1 MSDFSSID
9 ESARRRFEAAWADG
23 APRPIE
29 EFLTESGGPR
39 YLATLEELICI
50 ELEFAWRAE
59 KTGGPLVEQYLQR
72 FDALGDP
79 EILLRLIEQES
90 AVRHRFGDSPSTEEY
105 RRRFPEIIVTG
116 GELPTVAPRVDAAGA
131 ASDRLAPGDETDRY
145 RVDEEF
151 ARGGFGEILTVYD
164 KSLQRT
170 VALKQLSSKTT
181 EASEFRRRFLNE
193 ARITAYLE
201 HPGVVP
207 VYQLH
212 EPENREPYYTM
223 KLVRGDTLA
232 AAIKEFHSARHT
244 PSDHQ
249 VERARL
255 LGAYLTVARTMAFAH
270 NRGVIHR
277 DLKPANII
285 LGQYGETV
293 VLDWGLA
300 KRLDDAQEAGPA
312 GPSPEPWEQMSL
324 DVTQAGD
331 VLGTP
336 VYMSPEQASGAIA
349 AMDQRCDV
357 YAMGAILYEMLTGKR
372 PYHGSSSQE
381 VIQKVIGADLASP
394 RSVSADI
401 PRPLEAICLKAMAA
415 DPDDRYP
422 SSEGLADDVERFLA
436 DQPIGAYRESAGE
449 RTSRWMRRHRTLG
462 IAGIVSLIVVAGIA
476 IAAAL
481 MINDQK
487 TLAQAAETKAV
498 AGEKKTRD
506 ALETARQAL
515 ESSRRSLYGTRI
527 AGAQHE
533 WDAGYIGKADSLLDA
548 CDKDLRQWEWRYLN
562 RLCNSH
568 VRTIRNGDKKILAAA
583 FSPDGKWIA
592 AGGEGGVRLWD
603 GASDKI
609 IWKSPPRDDDV
620 RRVLFSLDG
629 SRIYA
634 LGAKLL
640 GAYDA
645 KSGKLLWELKEA
657 HGMVFGWSITPDDKY
672 IMLFNRDQQLA
683 TINAVSGV
691 VANRS
696 AKLGTIVA
704 AIAYSAKDKRMAL
717 GFNMYGDVRVHQ
729 LGANGK
735 TWKAQ
740 SGQRD
745 VYDLA
750 FSPDGKFVACAAGN
764 PNTSAGAVRVWD
776 CETGK
781 LKHESIGEIDVVT
794 KVAFSPSGK
803 QIVTVAHD
811 RRLTIWSMRPGKL
824 VPSRTFRIR
833 GGPIG
838 DMSLDNNNKRAMT
851 VGDDG
856 AARLWDLT
864 IDQEYLQYG
873 VRWRD
878 MRGAAFGKDSTWFVD
893 ATSVARSTRSIE
905 YLGDLVRGGATSASG
920 VAAAS
925 DGRKFAVGAG
935 NGMIGVWRT
944 NEFPNKIDLDRQTG
958 RATSLAFSPDC
969 EKLLSGSD
977 SGPEVRL
984 WDIEAKKTIQ
994 TFGGKK
1000 GITRSVAFS
1009 PDGKRVLAVRRTRL
1023 EGQPS
1028 RYGLK
1033 DWTLDGKP
1041 AGDWSLDGHEI
1052 YSFAFSADA
1061 SLLATGDREDGRV
1074 VIWNAETRSRI
1085 TEVKGHGSGVSAIA
1099 FMPDGKRMVTAGIDR
1114 AVKLWNT
1121 ETWTEVLTLD
1131 AGAEMDTLAI
1141 SPDGNT
1147 IIVVD
1152 HYAHRARIWNADVP
1166 GRIKLGMPWRKV
1178 TMNELFPNMPRGPGL
1193 PPLDLPGGQPR
1204 DPHGPARR
1212 ITIPGQN
1219 TGATY
1224 SPTTRPGGPVYVPGP
1239 DSSSDLPGGK

>member
-1 MSDFSSID
+1 MMSSDFSSID

-23 APRPIE
+23 APVPIE
-29 EFLTESGGPR
+29 EFLPASDGPK

-50 ELEFAWRAE
+50 ELEFAWRAAGA
-59 KTGGPLVEQYLQR
+59 GGPLVEQYVQR

-116 GELPTVAPRVDAAGA
+116 GELPTIAPRADAGGE

-232 AAIKEFHSARHT
+232 AAIEEFHRAKHT

-300 KRLDDAQEAGPA
+300 KRLDDAADDTPA
-312 GPSPEPWEQMSL
+312 GPSPEPWERMSL

-357 YAMGAILYEMLTGKR
+357 YAMGAILYEMLTGSR
-372 PYHGSSSQE
+372 PFHGRSSQE
-381 VIQKVIGADLASP
+381 VIQKVIGADLVSP

-422 SSEGLADDVERFLA
+422 SSAELADDVERFLA
-436 DQPIGAYRESAGE
+436 DQPIIAYRESAGE

-462 IAGIVSLIVVAGIA
+462 IAGIVSLVVVAAIA

-498 AGEKKTRD
+498 AGEKKTHE

-515 ESSRRSLYGTRI
+515 ESARRSLYGTRI
-527 AGAQHE
+527 ANAQHE
-533 WDAGYIGKADSLLDA
+533 WSAGYLSKADSLLAD
-548 CDKDLRQWEWRYLN
+548 CDEDLRQWEWRYLK

-568 VRTIRNGDKKILAAA
+568 VRTIRNASGKILAAA
-583 FSPDGKWIA
+583 FSPDGKRIA
-592 AGGEGGVRLWD
+592 AGGVGGVSMWD
-603 GASDKI
+603 GASDKL
-609 IWKSPPRDDDV
+609 IWESQPRDDDV

-634 LGAKLL
+634 LGAKLV

-645 KSGKLLWELKEA
+645 KSGKMLWELKEA
-657 HGMVFGWSITPDDKY
+657 HGMAFGWAVTPDDKY
-672 IMLFNRDQQLA
+672 LMLFGRDQQLI

-691 VANRS
+691 VVNRS
-696 AKLGTIVA
+696 AKLGTIVS
-704 AIAYSAKDKRMAL
+704 AIAYSPKDKRMAL

-735 TWKAQ
+735 TWKVQ

-750 FSPDGKFVACAAGN
+750 FSPDGKLVACAAGN

-781 LKHESIGEIDVVT
+781 LKYESIGKIDVVT

-803 QIVTVAHD
+803 QIVTVGHD
-811 RRLTIWSMRPGKL
+811 RRLTIWSMQSGKL
-824 VPSRTFRIR
+824 VPSRIFRIR

-838 DMSLDNNNKRAMT
+838 DISLDNNNKRAMT

-873 VRWRD
+873 VKYRD
-878 MRGAAFGKDSTWFVD
+878 MRGAAFGKDSSWFVD
-893 ATSVARSTRSIE
+893 ATSVARSTRSAE
-905 YLGDLVRGGATSASG
+905 YLGDLIRGGATSSAGIAVS
-920 VAAAS
+920 S
-925 DGRKFAVGAG
+925 DGRKFAIGSGRGTV
-935 NGMIGVWRT
+935 GVWRPG
-944 NEFPNKIDLDRQTG
+944 EFPISVALIGHTG
-958 RATSLAFSPDC
+958 RTTTIAFSPDT
-969 EKLLSGSD
+969 ETLVSGSD
-977 SGPEVRL
+977 VDSDIRL
-984 WDIEAKKTIQ
+984 WAIEEKKTIR
-994 TFGGKK
+994 TFGAKDRL
-1000 GITRSVAFS
+1000 TRCVRFS
-1009 PDGKRVLAVRRTRL
+1009 PDGKRILAVRRLKTRSNGARSY
-1023 EGQPS
+1023 E
-1028 RYGLK
+1028 LK

-1061 SLLATGDREDGRV
+1061 SLLATGDRNDGRV
-1074 VIWNAETRSRI
+1074 VVWNAETRSRI
-1085 TEVKGHGSGVSAIA
+1085 TEIKGHGSGVSAIA

-1147 IIVVD
+1147 IVVVD

-1178 TMNELFPNMPRGPGL
+1178 AMKELFPNMPRGPGL

-1224 SPTTRPGGPVYVPGP
+1224 SPTSRPGAPVYVPGP
-1239 DSSSDLPGGK
+1239 DSSSDLP